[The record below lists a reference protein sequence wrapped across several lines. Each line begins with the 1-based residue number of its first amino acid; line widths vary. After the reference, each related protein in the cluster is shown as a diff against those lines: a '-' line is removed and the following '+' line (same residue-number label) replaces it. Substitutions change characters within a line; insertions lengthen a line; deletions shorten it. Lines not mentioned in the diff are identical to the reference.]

1 VRMLRSAS
9 RIRTCRRSTISGA
22 SFLDLS
28 SCKIDVGLEAPDHW
42 RIFMVVSDSE
52 SGSQIGLRSVVNFKS
67 IMLEVPEE
75 ISRT

>member
-1 VRMLRSAS
+1 
-9 RIRTCRRSTISGA
+9 
-22 SFLDLS
+22 
-28 SCKIDVGLEAPDHW
+28 
-42 RIFMVVSDSE
+42 MVVSDSE